1 MIKHINTTS
10 KGATKMIKTKE
21 ELIEKLNGA
30 VVHCPT
36 EELAVKVL
44 AIAHG
49 LGMKW
54 SSGASYIS
62 ETNWEL
68 YLSKTCYSLEGGG
81 YCSKKFYERNSVP
94 IITAETFLS
103 WFEEESKMKITE
115 NEGDYTIDIVKRVN
129 VIPEPKPLTTYIERA
144 EANANLIRERL
155 GKASEDLELE
165 DVCSFDKGTFKINKP
180 LLSISEAR
188 RLGEWLVKA
197 TKEEK

>member
-1 MIKHINTTS
+1 
-10 KGATKMIKTKE
+10 MIKTKE

-44 AIAHG
+44 YMAHG
-49 LGMKW
+49 LGMEW
-54 SSGASYIS
+54 SSGASYKSENYWNDEKERTCYMIS
-62 ETNWEL
+62 EGT
-68 YLSKTCYSLEGGG
+68 
-81 YCSKKFYERNSVP
+81 YCCKKFYERNSVP

-129 VIPEPKPLTTYIERA
+129 VIPEPKPLKTYIERA

-165 DVCSFDKGTFKINKP
+165 DVCSFEDGAFTIKKNS
-180 LLSISEAR
+180 LSISEAR

-197 TKEEK
+197 TKVSKEEK